1 VLSPGN
7 DVGVHKP
14 FAALL
19 TAVLSFSLMQTM
31 VVPALPD
38 IQHQLGASTTA
49 ASWVLSAFLL
59 TASVATGVLGRL
71 GDMFGKRRLLLISLS
86 LFALGTLV
94 CALADSIGLLI
105 TGRAVQGLAAA
116 AFPLA
121 FGLVR
126 DEFPPERV
134 PAAIGLISAT
144 FGIGFGVGL
153 VIAGLIVAALAWQWI
168 FWIGLMMILVAIAAV
183 AVFVRESP
191 VRSPGRVDVPG
202 ALLMCGGLVALLLAI
217 SRGHTWGWGSPAII
231 GLLAGAGLL
240 LLAFALVESRV
251 KQPLIDLRLLARP
264 AVLTANL
271 AGLIIGFAMFG
282 VFTVLP
288 QFVQTPPAA
297 GYGFGSSVTEAGLF
311 MLPMAAAMLFA
322 GPVTGAIGPRVGF
335 PATLAVSCAFGTAAY
350 LVFATAH
357 EQPWTI
363 YLAAGV
369 LGIGI
374 GVGFSSLVNLIVQ
387 AVEPRQTGEAT
398 GINTIMR
405 TVGGSLGAQAAAT
418 AVAGHPV
425 TETGFLAESGYTT
438 AFVVSAVAMALA
450 AVAALVGRRTIERQA
465 IRQPG

>member
-1 VLSPGN
+1 L
-7 DVGVHKP
+7 P

-38 IQHQLGASTTA
+38 IQRQLGASTTA

-59 TASVATGVLGRL
+59 TASVATGLLGRL
-71 GDMFGKRRLLLISLS
+71 GDMFGKRRLLLISLG
-86 LFALGTLV
+86 LFAMGTLL

-126 DEFPPERV
+126 DEFPPDRV

-153 VIAGLIVAALAWQWI
+153 VVAGIIVAALAWQAI
-168 FWIGLMMILVAIAAV
+168 FWIGLAMVLLAIAAV
-183 AVFVRESP
+183 AVFVPESA
-191 VRSPGRVDVPG
+191 VRSPGRVDLPG
-202 ALLMCGGLVALLLAI
+202 AALMCAGLVALLIAI
-217 SRGHTWGWGSPAII
+217 SRGHSWGWGSPAILA
-231 GLLAGAGLL
+231 LLVAAGLL
-240 LLAFALVESRV
+240 LLVFVLFELRTE
-251 KQPLIDLRLLARP
+251 QPLIDVRQLTRP

-271 AGLIIGFAMFG
+271 AALIIGFGMFG

-288 QFVQTPPAA
+288 QFVQTSPAA

-311 MLPMAAAMLFA
+311 MLPMAAAMLVA
-322 GPVTGAIGPRVGF
+322 GPVTGAVGPRVGF
-335 PATLAVSCAFGTAAY
+335 WATLAVSCVFGTVGY
-350 LVFATAH
+350 LLFATAH
-357 EQPWTI
+357 QQQWTI
-363 YLAAGV
+363 YVATGV

-374 GVGFSSLVNLIVQ
+374 GVGFSSLINLIIE
-387 AVEPRQTGEAT
+387 AVEPGQTGEAT

-405 TVGGSLGAQAAAT
+405 TVGGALGAQAAAT
-418 AVAGHPV
+418 VVAANRVDG
-425 TETGFLAESGYTT
+425 TDFLAESGYTT
-438 AFVVSAVAMALA
+438 AFVVSAAAMALA
-450 AVAALVGRRTIERQA
+450 TVAAVVGRGL
-465 IRQPG
+465 IRRPAA